1 MEQAPTLL
9 TLELQAMAAIGQALG
24 DLTNPAARQRVLNWA
39 AERFAADGTASP
51 APAFFALRSDVTARL
66 EADPALAVDS
76 LNDMFKSAAPHE
88 HEDDACGEFAAFGA
102 SDTVAAPAALSPAL
116 PLDVVL
122 RSFAEDFQ
130 RFTEE
135 WNGAAA

>member
-1 MEQAPTLL
+1 
-9 TLELQAMAAIGQALG
+9 MAAIGQALG
-24 DLTNPAARQRVLNWA
+24 DLADPAARQRVLNWA
-39 AERFAADGTASP
+39 AERFAVDGTASP
-51 APAFFALRSDVTARL
+51 APALFALPSDVTAPF
-66 EADPALAVDS
+66 EADAALAVDS
-76 LNDMFKSAAPHE
+76 LNDMFESAAPHE
-88 HEDDACGEFAAFGA
+88 DDECGAFAALGV
-102 SDTVAAPAALSPAL
+102 SDTVSAPAASSPAL

>member
-1 MEQAPTLL
+1 MEQTLDPL
-9 TLELQAMAAIGQALG
+9 ALELKAMTAIGQALA
-24 DLTNPAARQRVLNWA
+24 DLADPVARQRVLSWV
-39 AERFAADGTASP
+39 AERFAVDGTASP
-51 APAFFALRSDVTARL
+51 ALFAPRSVTAPV
-66 EADPALAVDS
+66 EADPGLAVDS
-76 LNDMFKSAAPHE
+76 LGDMFTSVAPD
-88 HEDDACGEFAAFGA
+88 EDDEFGEFGEFGV
-102 SDTVAAPAALSPAL
+102 SGEVSEVSAPAAASQAL

>member
-39 AERFAADGTASP
+39 AERFAADGTAS
-51 APAFFALRSDVTARL
+51 
-66 EADPALAVDS
+66 PALAVDS